1 MSTQAHTSR
10 CECGELI
17 AIVPTVSLWEF
28 EWACAVCRRGGV
40 ISWAHVEAPP
50 HYEAPKLEP
59 QLPLF
64 EEKP

>member
-10 CECGELI
+10 CECGEPI

-40 ISWAHVEAPP
+40 ISWAHYEPAP
-50 HYEAPKLEP
+50 HYEAPPADLN
-59 QLPLF
+59 LPLF
-64 EEKP
+64 ETET